1 MLRSRKQGGFTII
14 ELMIVM
20 MIIGILAAIVLPNI
34 RAYSTRARMSE
45 AILALDRC
53 KGVVTE
59 LYQSLGDPPADGEWG
74 CEANDVSQYVSL
86 VTTKNFGTII
96 AVLRGFNDGRLD
108 SHQISLTPLDNTG
121 SPPTGSDFT
130 IMRWRCGGI
139 PDGTD
144 VLAKYLPN
152 TCRGS

>member
-1 MLRSRKQGGFTII
+1 MLKSRKQGGFTII

-20 MIIGILAAIVLPNI
+20 MIIGVLAAVVLPNI

-53 KGVVTE
+53 KGVISEV
-59 LYQSLGDPPADGEWG
+59 YQALGDAPADGDWG
-74 CEANDVSQYVSL
+74 CEADNVSQYVSQI
-86 VTTKNFGTII
+86 TTKDFGTII

-108 SHQISLTPLDNTG
+108 SHQITLTPLDNTG
-121 SPPTGSDFT
+121 AKSTGSDFM
-130 IMRWRCGGI
+130 IMRWRCGAI
-139 PDGTD
+139 ADGTD

-152 TCRGS
+152 SCRGG